1 MKSCVYTYF
10 VGIFPTLPSCV
21 RETGIRCRESYQ
33 WLQETITMRG
43 ERTTMSDGRII
54 VKESQ
59 LHERG
64 QRELKVVC
72 EYSEGEV
79 KGLFP

>member
-1 MKSCVYTYF
+1 
-10 VGIFPTLPSCV
+10 
-21 RETGIRCRESYQ
+21 
-33 WLQETITMRG
+33 MRG